1 VSMLFSIADFDEETS
16 SGPRKGM
23 AKDSKDTSG
32 ERHRQLGDPR
42 RSRSALR
49 IFSEA
54 DTIDKWNLLLSAD
67 RVNFVKC
74 ATCPSKL
81 IDHKDKTNVEVVVMN
96 VSQILN

>member
-1 VSMLFSIADFDEETS
+1 MLFSIAGFDGETS

-32 ERHRQLGDPR
+32 ERHRHLGDPR
-42 RSRSALR
+42 RSRSGLR
-49 IFSEA
+49 ISPRQTPESS
-54 DTIDKWNLLLSAD
+54 TCSD

-96 VSQILN
+96 VSQTLN